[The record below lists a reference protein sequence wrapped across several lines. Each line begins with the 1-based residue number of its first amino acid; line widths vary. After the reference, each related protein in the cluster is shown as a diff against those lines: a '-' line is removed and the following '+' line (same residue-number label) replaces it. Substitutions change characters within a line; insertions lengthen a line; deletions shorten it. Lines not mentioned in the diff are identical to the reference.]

1 MAEKTLSL
9 TANYENTGNRRRD
22 RVSSPNLPKT
32 SERVD
37 EATRDQTDEAL
48 HHADIESLEKRIM
61 ELAMERTGARHGAV
75 FLYDPKENGL
85 RIDFHVVDG
94 LTVTLPGAVLRPPK
108 DGKPKGIALCA
119 FESNAP
125 YLCRDSSVDPNYA
138 RYFHD
143 VAAIAAVPIA
153 YEGHPIGV
161 LTVSTRKRD
170 GLGEGA
176 IVTLMELAE
185 SSAKFLHR
193 AQIYRQSKDDG
204 GRPFLIKGLSRAWLE
219 VERRLAHVAP
229 TDAPVLIRGES
240 GTGKDLMARA
250 IHYNSRRASG
260 PLVVV
265 NCAALPETMIES
277 VLFGHVKGAF
287 TGATFDKI
295 GEFQKAQG
303 GTLFLDELG
312 ELPLALQAKVLRAV
326 EYGEVQPLGSN
337 RPAERVDVRL
347 VCATNRDLQLM
358 AKRGE
363 FREDLYFRLSVM
375 TLEIPPLRSYKADS
389 LDTLA
394 LVFLQQAALKHGLSC
409 DQISPEAM
417 AVLHAYD
424 FPGNVREL
432 KNAIEHGAIMATG
445 ASLMPDDLPSALR
458 EPPLRDSMPPSSRQS
473 VPPSFDPRAFPSVY
487 APPTSMPPPSGQLP
501 SILPEFA
508 GSMMPP
514 GFPSLAPPRLPSAT
528 TASGYRPLAEVR
540 EEWLAPL
547 ERQYL
552 SDLLR
557 ACKGNVREAAELAG
571 INVVT
576 LYRLMK
582 KRNLKFQRR
591 VE

>member
-1 MAEKTLSL
+1 M
-9 TANYENTGNRRRD
+9 
-22 RVSSPNLPKT
+22 
-32 SERVD
+32 D
-37 EATRDQTDEAL
+37 EATRERTDEEL
-48 HHADIESLEKRIM
+48 DHADIESLEGRIM
-61 ELAMERTGARHGAV
+61 ELAMARTGARHGAI
-75 FLYDPKENGL
+75 FLYDPKTKGL
-85 RIDFHVVDG
+85 RVDFHVVDG
-94 LTVTLPGAVLRPPK
+94 LTVTLPGSVLRAPT

-119 FESNAP
+119 FEANAP
-125 YLCRDSSVDPNYA
+125 YLCRDASTDPNYA

-143 VAAIAAVPIA
+143 VASIAAVPIA
-153 YEGHPIGV
+153 YEGRPIGV
-161 LTVSTRKRD
+161 LTVSTRSKG
-170 GLGEGA
+170 GLGEDA
-176 IVTLMELAE
+176 ILTLTELAE

-193 AQIYRQSKDDG
+193 AQLYRQSKDDG

-250 IHYNSRRASG
+250 IHFNSRRASAA
-260 PLVVV
+260 LVVV
-265 NCAALPETMIES
+265 NCAAIPDTMIES

-287 TGATFDKI
+287 TGASFDKI
-295 GEFQKAQG
+295 GEFHKAQG
-303 GTLFLDELG
+303 GTLFLDEIG

-347 VCATNRDLQLM
+347 VCATNRDLQAM
-358 AKRGE
+358 ARRGE
-363 FREDLYFRLSVM
+363 FRDDLYFRLSVM
-375 TLEIPPLRSYKADS
+375 TLEIPPLRTYKADS

-394 LVFLQQAALKHGLSC
+394 VVFLQQASLKHGLAC
-409 DQISPEAM
+409 DRISPEALD
-417 AVLHAYD
+417 VLHAYD

-445 ASLMPDDLPSALR
+445 PALLPDDLPNALR
-458 EPPLRDSMPPSSRQS
+458 EPPAPESARPRVTSAPPPSRIPRTGGS
-473 VPPSFDPRAFPSVY
+473 VFPAF
-487 APPTSMPPPSGQLP
+487 TSMPPPSGTLP

-508 GSMMPP
+508 GKPGLA
-514 GFPSLAPPRLPSAT
+514 GFPSLAPPRLPTLTGTNPADF
-528 TASGYRPLAEVR
+528 RPLTEVR

-552 SDLLR
+552 ADLLHG
-557 ACKGNVREAAELAG
+557 CGGNVRQAAEIAG

-582 KRNLKFQRR
+582 KRHLKFQRR